1 MIWEERVLN
10 INTIQLLQIIPQ
22 YAALL
27 NRELVTVK
35 IGPGFQEYVLRSVE
49 VYAIFIPTAID
60 VMIDSI
66 KWLDC
71 DWYGSA
77 SVIENHGHISIP
89 ASDFLNERVEKVSSI
104 LIWSPGRLFPM
115 PCHLPVKSRNGS
127 LVSWIRREE

>member
-1 MIWEERVLN
+1 MVREERVLN
-10 INTIQLLQIIPQ
+10 INTIQLLQITPQ

-27 NRELVTVK
+27 NREVVTVK
-35 IGPGFQEYVLRSVE
+35 IGPGFQEYVLRLIA
-49 VYAIFIPTAID
+49 VYAVLSSTVSLTNKP
-60 VMIDSI
+60 I
-66 KWLDC
+66 KWLSC

-115 PCHLPVKSRNGS
+115 PCHLQVKSRNGS